1 MYRVTKVLNHN
12 TVLAFDTEDHQEKL
26 VLGKGVGF
34 GRKVGERTTFS
45 SEVTVYLLVQQG
57 RGDPKDLVKR
67 IDPVY
72 LDVANG
78 IVQAARSKF
87 GEIDTSILLPLADH
101 IAYAAERI
109 RKNEPISNPLT
120 ADIQALF
127 PEEYAVARVGHDLIR
142 EATGLDFSE
151 DELGYI
157 ALHIHSSLDAM
168 RVSQAMQM
176 AALVREC
183 VELVQRETGMTID
196 TASLSYNRLMTH
208 IKYMAARILKG
219 EKLSMDVN
227 RFMRESYPRAF
238 AIAAEI
244 CRHLGDSLKQTV
256 DEGEIGYLA
265 MHIERVFE
273 LQGHAPQAE

>member
-12 TVLAFDTEDHQEKL
+12 TILAFDTEDHQEKL

-34 GRKVGERTTFS
+34 GRKVGERTVLS
-45 SEVTVYLLVQQG
+45 PEATVYLLVQQG

-78 IVQAARSKF
+78 IIQAARQSF

-101 IAYAAERI
+101 IAFAAERI
-109 RKNEPISNPLT
+109 RKNAPISNPLT

-127 PEEYAVARVGHDLIR
+127 PEEYAVARKGHDLIL
-142 EATGLDFSE
+142 EAAGVDFSE

-157 ALHIHSSLDAM
+157 ALHIHSSLDSM
-168 RVSQAMQM
+168 RISQAMQM

-183 VELVQRETGMTID
+183 VELVQQETGMTID
-196 TASLSYNRLMTH
+196 ITSLSYNRLMTH

-227 RFMRESYPRAF
+227 RFMRESYPKAF
-238 AIAAEI
+238 AIAAEM
-244 CRHLGDSLKQTV
+244 CRHLGESLSKTV

-273 LQGHAPQAE
+273 LQGHALQTE

>member
-12 TVLAFDTEDHQEKL
+12 TVLALDTEDHQEKL

-34 GRKVGERTTFS
+34 GRKVGERTEFS
-45 SEVTVYLLVQQG
+45 PEVTVYLLVEQG
-57 RGDPKDLVKR
+57 RGNPRELVKR

-101 IAYAAERI
+101 IAFAAQRI
-109 RKNEPISNPLT
+109 RKNAPISNPLT

-127 PEEYAVARVGHDLIR
+127 PEEYAVARQGHDRIR
-142 EATGLDFSE
+142 EATGLEFSE

-196 TASLSYNRLMTH
+196 ITSLSYNRLMTH

-238 AIAAEI
+238 AISTEM
-244 CRHLGDSLKQTV
+244 CRHLGSSLKLPV

-273 LQGHAPQAE
+273 LQGHAPQRE